1 MPDNEVDGEL
11 DEVVVYWPDEFT
23 VQVDTMDCHVIERE
37 PDDPP
42 VDPDNCIVIHLQEEE
57 E

>member
-11 DEVVVYWPDEFT
+11 DEVFVYWPDEFT
-23 VQVDTMDCHVIERE
+23 VQVDTMDCHVIERDA
-37 PDDPP
+37 DDPP